1 MRKLLLSLVAIA
13 CYATAIWAVPAP
25 VNVRWDND
33 TLRWELPELI
43 NDSAYALICLRAFLS
58 HHCDNPQVCYL

>member
-25 VNVRWDND
+25 V
-33 TLRWELPELI
+33 
-43 NDSAYALICLRAFLS
+43 AFLS
-58 HHCDNPQVCYL
+58 HHCDNPQGIIYVFITNIINNKIYLL